1 MPYTWSPKDPDE
13 IYEYEHDWAD
23 RLLVNGQDVGDAIL
37 LANNPDPAK
46 VPRADVIEGD
56 VEITAIVAVPGTDKF
71 QYWTRGGSLKSKIT
85 LTVWTAQG
93 RKYQESVVLP
103 IKQR

>member
-1 MPYTWSPKDPDE
+1 MPYTWSAKDPDE

-46 VPRADVIEGD
+46 APRADVIEGD
-56 VEITAIVAVPGTDKF
+56 VLITAIVPVPGTDKF
-71 QYWTRGGSLKSKIT
+71 QYWVSGGTLKSKIT

-93 RKYQESVVLP
+93 RKYQESVILP